1 MTEFESDPQR
11 RPAPTDAEP
20 SHPTAELPRD
30 ERVQSDSP
38 TTPVPVVSTTADA
51 DTTPVT

>member
-30 ERVQSDSP
+30 EHVQSDSP
-38 TTPVPVVSTTADA
+38 TDRKSVV
-51 DTTPVT
+51 